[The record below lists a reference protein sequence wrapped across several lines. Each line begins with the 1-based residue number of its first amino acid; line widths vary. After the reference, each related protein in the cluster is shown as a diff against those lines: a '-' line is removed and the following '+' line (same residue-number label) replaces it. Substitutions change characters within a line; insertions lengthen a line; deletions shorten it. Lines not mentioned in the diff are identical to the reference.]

1 MKGTVRELL
10 LRRTVVI
17 ALVVLLVGV
26 GVVAGVSILTK
37 DPNPIQP
44 AEGTLT
50 NASDL
55 TVDSQSLSY
64 SGTDATA
71 VDVVVNNTGT
81 SDHTVDMH
89 FRLEDNTGSKVES
102 TTKTSITVTAG
113 STKTV
118 TWTFS
123 SSQTV
128 NSFSKVEVTIEQTS

>member
-1 MKGTVRELL
+1 MESTVRELL
-10 LRRTVVI
+10 RKRPVVI

-26 GVVAGVSILTK
+26 GTVAGVSILTN

-123 SSQTV
+123 SSHTV